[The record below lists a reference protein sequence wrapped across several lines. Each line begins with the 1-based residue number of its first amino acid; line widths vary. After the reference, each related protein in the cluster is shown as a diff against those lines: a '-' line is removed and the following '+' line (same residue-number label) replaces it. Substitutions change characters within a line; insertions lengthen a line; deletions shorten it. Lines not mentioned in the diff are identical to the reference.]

1 MLLKLS
7 GRQFFSNFEHSKL
20 IGVVLRADFRP
31 KPCPKWK
38 RFRFVHID
46 WGINPAGVGWWARQH
61 HGLLKLSGRQ
71 FFSNFENS
79 KLIGVVL
86 RADFRPKPC
95 PKRKR
100 FRFVH
105 NDWGINPAGVGWWT
119 RQHHG
124 LLKLSGRQFFSNFE
138 NSKLIGVVLR
148 ADFRPK
154 PGPKRKLATSRG
166 YSSQTGGLREK
177 SFQILNHLSW
187 VNNLYI

>member
-1 MLLKLS
+1 MADNFS
-7 GRQFFSNFEHSKL
+7 AFFENSKL
-20 IGVVLRADFRP
+20 IGVVLRADFRQ
-31 KPCPKWK
+31 KTGTKWK
-38 RFRFVHID
+38 RFRFVRND
-46 WGINPAGVGWWARQH
+46 WGINPAGVGLLARQH

-86 RADFRPKPC
+86 RTDFR
-95 PKRKR
+95 
-100 FRFVH
+100 
-105 NDWGINPAGVGWWT
+105 
-119 RQHHG
+119 Q
-124 LLKLSGRQFFSNFE
+124 
-138 NSKLIGVVLR
+138 
-148 ADFRPK
+148 K